1 MDKLCLGVE
10 IRDFDLERVGFSL
23 SVLDAAKEELR
34 SQAYLQMT
42 LSELNAFVNALKA
55 APEDIDLSAVERV
68 GSRAGQA
75 PTAADRDE
83 SPHSL
88 QERIEADFSVRA
100 TDLRSAARGRAA

>member
-1 MDKLCLGVE
+1 MGKLSLGLE

-42 LSELNAFVNALKA
+42 LPELNAFVNALKA
-55 APEDIDLSAVERV
+55 APDEIDLSAIERM
-68 GSRAGQA
+68 GSAQA
-75 PTAADRDE
+75 PASADPDE
-83 SPHSL
+83 GPRSL

-100 TDLRSAARGRAA
+100 TDLRDAARGRAA